1 MRANGSKLQQANLEK
16 RRPLF
21 FVFGSTTALFLTIVD
36 LEWTAPV
43 GRFPGFSSELALA
56 EEVDW
61 TIPVTV
67 TRSPKLPAKAE
78 KAIRAIKSLPDAVE
92 PAKRHGTYSN
102 YSCVI
107 PVSFE
112 R

>member
-1 MRANGSKLQQANLEK
+1 MRANSSKSPRANLEK

-21 FVFGSTTALFLTIVD
+21 FVFGLTTALFLTIVA

-43 GRFPGFSSELALA
+43 SGFPDFSSELALA

-67 TRSPKLPAKAE
+67 TRSLKLPAKVE
-78 KAIRAIKSLPDAVE
+78 KAPKIKP
-92 PAKRHGTYSN
+92 N
-102 YSCVI
+102 
-107 PVSFE
+107 
-112 R
+112 